1 MTDKLE
7 FQHLIQ
13 AEDKKAPAP
22 SAKAKEVIS
31 VESEVARLM
40 TQIAPGERGAL
51 ERLIAEVAKLTTK
64 ARDVK

>member
-7 FQHLIQ
+7 FQHLTQ
-13 AEDKKAPAP
+13 AEDKKAPPP
-22 SAKAKEVIS
+22 SAKVKEVIS